1 MKEKLNILIFIS
13 ALVALFVFVVILP
26 ADPDA
31 GEYENRTMAEMPLLS
46 FDTLRSGSFFEG
58 MEGYL
63 SDNTAY
69 RTSILQFSADIGQ
82 SYGIRAH
89 GGATMVDTSGESLGS
104 GLIPDVDDEDLY
116 LEMPGVPGRETPTL
130 APGASASNET
140 PVSPGAQAPSD
151 VPTAPGEAPL
161 QPGLASQPP
170 DTGMTPSDGSETD
183 DGRGPHDS
191 NDTTAQAPVESPEPD
206 RGATAGPDERPV
218 PGSPADTTAGTPA
231 GQPSPAGSRVDVSM
245 PFSVDNDYSESVVFY
260 ERYRE
265 KERSA
270 KRYAEILN
278 SYAKR
283 LPEDVR
289 IFSMIAPI
297 RVEFMGENYA
307 ASNDSQLA
315 TIEKINDLLDERIIR
330 TATYDRLATHRDEYI
345 YFRTDHH
352 WTALGAY
359 YAYLSF
365 AEAAFIAPVTID
377 KYIEH
382 SIPGFLGSFAKG
394 TKNKTTLEHPD
405 TLYYYTLDTGVGF
418 SRRLFVIPEDMS
430 KLSYRVFMGGDYAKL
445 DYTSTNTNGKTLVV
459 VKDSYANALLP
470 WLSPS
475 YERIIVIDPRQYTG
489 SVTKLIEGLENVD
502 LLFVDYVAATA
513 MADYIEMINNVK

>member
-13 ALVALFVFVVILP
+13 VLALLFVFVIILP
-26 ADPDA
+26 ADPEA
-31 GEYENRTMAEMPLLS
+31 GEYENRAMAEMPLLS

-58 MEGYL
+58 IEGYL

-69 RTSILQFSADIGQ
+69 RTSILQFSADMGQ
-82 SYGIRAH
+82 RYGIRAH
-89 GGATMVDTSGESLGS
+89 GGATMVDTSGESLGL
-104 GLIPDVDDEDLY
+104 GLIPEVDDEDLY
-116 LEMPGVPGRETPTL
+116 LAMPDESGRETPAATG
-130 APGASASNET
+130 APAPPGESAS
-140 PVSPGAQAPSD
+140 
-151 VPTAPGEAPL
+151 L
-161 QPGLASQPP
+161 QNSQSSQPP
-170 DTGMTPSDGSETD
+170 DAGSLPAESSGPADGDE
-183 DGRGPHDS
+183 
-191 NDTTAQAPVESPEPD
+191 TTAPSPVES
-206 RGATAGPDERPV
+206 AGPEQGDADEGPNETPL
-218 PGSPADTTAGTPA
+218 PGSPADTESGDHAAQPPPA
-231 GQPSPAGSRVDVSM
+231 AGSRVDVSK
-245 PFSVDNDYSESVVFY
+245 PFSVDTDYSESVVFY

-270 KRYAEILN
+270 RRYAEILN

-297 RVEFMGENYA
+297 RVEFMGDNYA
-307 ASNDSQLA
+307 ASNDSQFE
-315 TIEKINDLLDERIIR
+315 TIEKINDMLDDRIIK
-330 TATYDRLATHRDEYI
+330 TATYDRLAAHSDEYI

-365 AEAAFIAPVTID
+365 AEAAWIAPVTID
-377 KYIEH
+377 NYIEH
-382 SIPGFLGSFAKG
+382 AIPGFLGSFAKG

-405 TLYYYTLDTGVGF
+405 TLYYYTLDTGIGF
-418 SRRLFVIPEDMS
+418 SRKLFVIPEDMS

-459 VKDSYANALLP
+459 IKDSYANALLP
-470 WLSPS
+470 WLSPN
-475 YERIIVIDPRQYTG
+475 YERIIVIDPRQYGG
-489 SVTKLIEGLENVD
+489 SVTKLIGDMENVD